1 MKIGFFVQE
10 MNFRGITNS
19 IFEYAYYNETILK
32 NKSYIF
38 FFKLSKS
45 NKNEVIN
52 KFKKNFK
59 TYGINKFETI
69 KELKERIKLDFIYH
83 QVGKADD
90 LDFSYTPHSMVH
102 LVFPQNIYKI
112 KENIFFFISSWLSK
126 VCSNSK
132 IPHLPYIVNYDKD
145 KKNLRKELGIKNND
159 TVFGCHGGESS
170 FDIPFV
176 HQIIINIAKKR
187 NDIYFIFLNINK
199 FSEQPNIIFLKGT
212 SEKKFINIFIN
223 TCDAMIHGRSIG
235 ESFGLAC
242 AEFAIKNKPIFTY
255 NFCRDRAHIF
265 MLKNKIFTYSSMSS
279 LYDLIINFNKNKF
292 KKFNT
297 FNLCKKFS
305 ARVVIKNF
313 EKIYVKKKINFNLNT
328 YDYLIILI
336 FKIKSKYYYARHKIY
351 YFYYKFLIKKPDVIS

>member
-38 FFKLSKS
+38 FYKLSKS
-45 NKNEVIN
+45 NKNEVIT
-52 KFKKNFK
+52 KFKKNFD

-69 KELKERIKLDFIYH
+69 KKFNNRIKLDFIYH

-90 LDFSYTPHSMVH
+90 LDFSYTPQSMVH

-112 KENIFFFISSWLSK
+112 RENIYFFISNWLSK
-126 VCSNSK
+126 ECSNSK

-145 KKNLRKELGIKNND
+145 KKNLRKELGIKSND
-159 TVFGCHGGESS
+159 IVFGCHGGESS

-176 HQIIINIAKKR
+176 HQTIINIAKKR

-199 FSEQPNIIFLKGT
+199 FSEEPNIIFLKGT

-242 AEFAIKNKPIFTY
+242 AEFAIKNKPILTY

-279 LYDLIINFNKNKF
+279 LDKLIVNFNKNKF

-297 FNLCKKFS
+297 FNFYKKFNPKIVMK
-305 ARVVIKNF
+305 AFK
-313 EKIYVKKKINFNLNT
+313 KIYIQEKRNFNLNI
-328 YDYLIILI
+328 YDYLIVLI
-336 FKIKSKYYYARHKIY
+336 FKIKSKYYYIRHKIY
-351 YFYYKFLIKKPDVIS
+351 YYYFIFLTKKSDII

>member
-38 FFKLSKS
+38 FYKLSKS
-45 NKNEVIN
+45 NKNEVIT
-52 KFKKNFK
+52 KFKKVFD

-69 KELKERIKLDFIYH
+69 KKFNNRIKLDFIYH

-90 LDFSYTPHSMVH
+90 LDFSYTPQSMVH

-112 KENIFFFISSWLSK
+112 RENIFFFISNWLSK
-126 VCSNSK
+126 ECSNSK
-132 IPHLPYIVNYDKD
+132 IPHLPYIVNYYKD
-145 KKNLRKELGIKNND
+145 KKNLRKELGIKSND

-176 HQIIINIAKKR
+176 HQTIINIAKKR

-242 AEFAIKNKPIFTY
+242 AEFAIKNKPILTY

-279 LYDLIINFNKNKF
+279 LDKLIVNFNKNKF

-297 FNLCKKFS
+297 FNFYKKFS
-305 ARVVIKNF
+305 PKIVMKSF
-313 EKIYVKKKINFNLNT
+313 KKIYIQEKRNFNLNI
-328 YDYLIILI
+328 YDYLIVLI
-336 FKIKSKYYYARHKIY
+336 FKIKSKYYYIRHKIY
-351 YFYYKFLIKKPDVIS
+351 YYYFKFLTKKSDII